1 MSQEEKDT
9 GFRVTDK
16 RLFTAEG
23 DLIEE
28 VADGAPGPAGTIP
41 SASPGPAPQ
50 ESPHAH
56 EEFQMTFETL
66 VMSLS
71 STAMVQLGI
80 MVDPTTNQ
88 LGQNIPAAK
97 QTIDILEILQQ
108 KTKGNLMDSEG
119 KFLDNILYELR
130 MMFLE
135 VSQTIKAP
143 L

>member
-16 RLFTAEG
+16 RLFTPDG
-23 DLIEE
+23 DPITE

-41 SASPGPAPQ
+41 STSPGPAHQ
-50 ESPHAH
+50 ESPPAH

-88 LGQNIPAAK
+88 LGQNISAAK

-108 KTKGNLMDSEG
+108 KTKGNLTDSEG
-119 KFLDNILYELR
+119 KFLENILYELR